1 MNFDPEALSSHAWN
15 ATGGAL
21 IVLFLSIINE
31 SRRTWYRI
39 LIGCVFGAIGASAV
53 GFLFAEQWWVYPAC
67 GLAAVMTENVLMGFM
82 NMSKQFSDDP
92 IKVFSHFW
100 KMVMPTFGKATGE
113 SDYKNPDKPDES
125 KG

>member
-1 MNFDPEALSSHAWN
+1 MIFNPEVFSSHAWN

-31 SRRTWYRI
+31 NRRTWYRI
-39 LIGCVFGAIGASAV
+39 LIGCLFGAVGAAAV
-53 GFLFAEQWWVYPAC
+53 GFLFEDEWWVYPAC
-67 GLAAVMTENVLMGFM
+67 GMAAVMTENILMGFM

-100 KMVMPTFGKATGE
+100 KMVMPTFGKSTGDAE
-113 SDYKNPDKPDES
+113 YKDNDKPD
-125 KG
+125 GPAG